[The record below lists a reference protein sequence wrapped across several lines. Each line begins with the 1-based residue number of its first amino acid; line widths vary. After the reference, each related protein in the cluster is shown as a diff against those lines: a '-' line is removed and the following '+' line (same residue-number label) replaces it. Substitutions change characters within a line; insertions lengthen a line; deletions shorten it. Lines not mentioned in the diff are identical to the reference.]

1 MMKPGVEAMIDKA
14 GANLDAARLLL
25 EAQHLDSAASR
36 AYYAMF
42 YVAEALL
49 AQLGQSYSKHA
60 GVIAAFGR
68 EYARTGIMDAR
79 FHRWLID
86 AQDLR
91 SVADYTAE
99 ALITEE
105 NVRTVCDWAAAFLDA
120 AWTHLART
128 NDWPSTMN
136 RPS

>member
-1 MMKPGVEAMIDKA
+1 MKPGVQALLDKA
-14 GANLDAARLLL
+14 RGNLDAAHLLV
-25 EAQHLDSAASR
+25 EAGHLDSAASR

-49 AQLGQSYSKHA
+49 VDLGHSYSKHA

-68 EYARTGIMDAR
+68 EYTKGGTLDPK

-99 ALITEE
+99 ALITDEKVRAVCGWAEE
-105 NVRTVCDWAAAFLDA
+105 FVGAARS
-120 AWTHLART
+120 HLAGPGR
-128 NDWPSTMN
+128 
-136 RPS
+136 